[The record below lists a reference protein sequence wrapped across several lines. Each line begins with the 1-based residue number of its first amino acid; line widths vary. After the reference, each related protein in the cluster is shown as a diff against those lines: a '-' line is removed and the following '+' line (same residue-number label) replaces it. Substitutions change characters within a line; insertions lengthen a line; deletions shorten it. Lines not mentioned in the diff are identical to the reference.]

1 MSDQALASL
10 EGVPLLLESRDPRVL
25 ERIYP
30 ETCQQEDAEADW
42 REHAVPELE
51 RLFASRGTIV
61 RKDLAAMRA
70 SGEGKRRVLKVTDG
84 HVNAWLASLNA
95 ARLALY
101 ALNDLKPEWMGG
113 RPADEATLKQREAI
127 ARIHLLAE
135 LQSVL
140 LGDYQLLEVAEED
153 LHYIVDVDEA
163 QGAGADGLDD
173 FADDDLEADGLED
186 EDFDDE
192 TLEGEEL
199 ADEDSDAADEDD
211 ADGDGDSDGR
221 ADVAGK

>member
-1 MSDQALASL
+1 MWAARTPGGYAFGGMSDQALASL

-113 RPADEATLKQREAI
+113 RPADEATQ
-127 ARIHLLAE
+127 
-135 LQSVL
+135 
-140 LGDYQLLEVAEED
+140 
-153 LHYIVDVDEA
+153 
-163 QGAGADGLDD
+163 
-173 FADDDLEADGLED
+173 
-186 EDFDDE
+186 
-192 TLEGEEL
+192 
-199 ADEDSDAADEDD
+199 
-211 ADGDGDSDGR
+211 
-221 ADVAGK
+221 